1 MKALGN
7 MKIRTRLFVGF
18 ALVLLVTVGMAFY
31 AVTRIQAVD
40 SEYTFALEYPNARY
54 RLLRD
59 VQLALAEARRLTS
72 LIALNAGDATVI
84 NPNVTL
90 LNQAYQNALNALAA
104 YQFSLQDDDRM
115 ATHLVQSRM
124 AGSNAIRE
132 GFSRYMREYSNN
144 AVSHA
149 QAGDIETARGYVLR
163 SVSMVDTI
171 QRDFDGIFADTVYL
185 INNIS
190 ADISASTATS
200 VNLMIAITVAGVLL
214 GIVVAILITSSITGP
229 VAKLA
234 HLVEDVTD
242 GNLNINI
249 DNSLKTK
256 DEVGHLAKDI
266 YDLVEIIKNINNDLI
281 IFGKNLGEMGDY
293 EYRMDVNK
301 YKGAYAEIINGVHS
315 AIEAGDEESWVMMNA
330 IEDLG
335 VGNFAPNVKRLP
347 GKRRIV
353 NEAVDKFIAQ
363 INSIVKNI
371 ESMIDAAT
379 NKGDMHFHIET
390 KGYEGGWLNI
400 LEGLNHIA
408 EAVDAP
414 IVEIRDLMANL
425 AQGNFDK
432 QMTGNYNGDFLA
444 IKTAMNDTMGVISS
458 YIREI
463 STGITAIAKGD
474 LTTKITRE
482 YIGEFAEIK
491 ESMNGISD
499 VLHKAMAEIT
509 LASKNVLEGANKL
522 TANAMELAD
531 GSTAQAASLEE
542 LHTTVD
548 LINKQTQK
556 FAENANEAN
565 TLSGN
570 STTNAGRGNE
580 AMKQMLTAMMGIK
593 ESSSSISVIIKTISD
608 IAFQTNLLA
617 LNASVEA
624 ARAGDH
630 GKGFAVVADEVR
642 SLASRSQTAANE
654 TSALIQESIVRV
666 ENGASI
672 ANDTSESLDKIV
684 VSANE
689 VLQLINAITGDAQ
702 DQAKM
707 VSEISQ
713 TLLDTATTVQNNSRF
728 AHDSAATAEE
738 LSAQSEML
746 RQLVS
751 YFRL

>member
-728 AHDSAATAEE
+728 AHASAATAEE